1 MEIFYLADG
10 SDFIQSIES
19 TTARSAECGGDEERV
34 KSVLD
39 VLHHGFLQPV
49 PPENTLVVR
58 LEDPQ
63 LDKSNH
69 GGFLHTRM
77 SFLWMK
83 TNLVF
88 ITFLALLIVIKRTGA
103 EVIQISTLLLE
114 YYYGP
119 LSSHT
124 TTTDRVL
131 YLVLSTISL
140 CDLVTHS
147 LSTTNDIII

>member
-1 MEIFYLADG
+1 MSCLAHG
-10 SDFIQSIES
+10 SNFIQTIES
-19 TTARSAECGGDEERV
+19 AASRCSKGGGDEERV

-88 ITFLALLIVIKRTGA
+88 ITFLTLLIVIKRTGTR
-103 EVIQISTLLLE
+103 VIQISTRLLE
-114 YYYGP
+114 Y
-119 LSSHT
+119 
-124 TTTDRVL
+124 
-131 YLVLSTISL
+131 
-140 CDLVTHS
+140 
-147 LSTTNDIII
+147 

>member
-1 MEIFYLADG
+1 MFLLMTLSCLADR
-10 SDFIQSIES
+10 SDLIQPIES
-19 TTARSAECGGDEERV
+19 TAARGAEGGGDEERV

-39 VLHHGFLQPV
+39 VLHHGLLQPV
-49 PPENTLVVR
+49 PPQNALVVG

-88 ITFLALLIVIKRTGA
+88 ITFLALLIVIKRR
-103 EVIQISTLLLE
+103 EDW
-114 YYYGP
+114 Y
-119 LSSHT
+119 
-124 TTTDRVL
+124 
-131 YLVLSTISL
+131 
-140 CDLVTHS
+140 
-147 LSTTNDIII
+147 

>member
-1 MEIFYLADG
+1 MEFIIQKNYLADG
-10 SDFIQSIES
+10 SDFIQTIECAAS
-19 TTARSAECGGDEERV
+19 RSAEGGGDEERV

-39 VLHHGFLQPV
+39 VLHHGLLQPV
-49 PPENTLVVR
+49 PPEDTLVVR
-58 LEDPQ
+58 LQDPE

-88 ITFLALLIVIKRTGA
+88 ITFLALLIVIKCTGT

-114 YYYGP
+114 YYSTRP
-119 LSSHT
+119 HSSHNT
-124 TTTDRVL
+124 ITVISFIFIVKIRLHIVIMIYVL
-131 YLVLSTISL
+131 I
-140 CDLVTHS
+140 
-147 LSTTNDIII
+147 